1 MNRWL
6 VGMVMAV
13 ALIQAAGCSEVSV
26 SGKTAKDV
34 FQDPQTLALAEA
46 ACHGDIPKIDAQ
58 VKQGANVNATGYRDV
73 SVLAWAMACKNYDG
87 VERLLELGANPN
99 FKMKQ
104 TGDDSPMWLAA
115 GSSDPHFLP
124 LMLAHGGDPNIRS
137 GYQTALMIA
146 IEQER
151 DKNVEHL
158 IKAGADLNEHN
169 SVGISAADFAIIKG
183 RLDYIVEL
191 LNAGYSFELQ
201 RLANDVSAVGAG
213 TPYFSY
219 KKEALDILAR
229 KGFEPKHISRHSAP
243 PPPGLGGS
251 KT

>member
-6 VGMVMAV
+6 VGMVMVV

-34 FQDPQTLALAEA
+34 FQDPQTLALVEA
-46 ACHGDIPKIDAQ
+46 ACHGDIPKIDAL

-146 IEQER
+146 IEQGR
-151 DKNVEHL
+151 DENINLL
-158 IKAGADLNEHN
+158 IKAGVDLNAHN
-169 SVGISAADFAIIKG
+169 AVGFSAADAALAIG
-183 RLDYIVEL
+183 RLDYVCKL
-191 LNAGYSFELQ
+191 LENGYSFQLQ
-201 RLANDVSAVGAG
+201 QLANGLVRFGKSS
-213 TPYFSY
+213 PYYSY
-219 KKEALDILAR
+219 KLTALALLAK
-229 KGFEPKHISRHSAP
+229 KGIRPKPVVPHIIP
-243 PPPGLGGS
+243 PPPEI
-251 KT
+251 K